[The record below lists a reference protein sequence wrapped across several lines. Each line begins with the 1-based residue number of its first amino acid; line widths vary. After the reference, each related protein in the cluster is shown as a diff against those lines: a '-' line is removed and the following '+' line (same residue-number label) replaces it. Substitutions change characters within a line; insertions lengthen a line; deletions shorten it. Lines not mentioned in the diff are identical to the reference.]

1 MSFDAICEAER
12 TRDSKSRRTRAMDP
26 ELRRA
31 ELRGAV
37 AFLTGSTVLLVLG
50 NGGAHF
56 DLAAAAIYVL
66 AVAVASHVRFDVGAG
81 FTVPTQ
87 AVFVPMLFALP
98 TAAAPRLVVL
108 GVALGRLPDVLR
120 RQMAPSWFLTAPAN
134 SWFALGPA
142 LVLTLAGD
150 HGPDGDLGVLLAAL
164 AAQFLFDFTAAAA
177 RDRLFDEDLSP

>member
-31 ELRGAV
+31 EILGAV

-87 AVFVPMLFALP
+87 AVFVPRACSKRATFSGVTSCSVGSRP
-98 TAAAPRLVVL
+98 AA
-108 GVALGRLPDVLR
+108 G
-120 RQMAPSWFLTAPAN
+120 S
-134 SWFALGPA
+134 SK
-142 LVLTLAGD
+142 
-150 HGPDGDLGVLLAAL
+150 
-164 AAQFLFDFTAAAA
+164 
-177 RDRLFDEDLSP
+177 